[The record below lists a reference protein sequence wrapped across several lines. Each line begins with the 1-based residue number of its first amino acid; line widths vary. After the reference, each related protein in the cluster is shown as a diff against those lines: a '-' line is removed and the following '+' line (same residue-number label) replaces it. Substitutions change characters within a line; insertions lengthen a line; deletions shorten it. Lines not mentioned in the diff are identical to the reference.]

1 MLKRDPADPSF
12 GNQSFFLR
20 SYALGSPKRADG
32 GVMSRKRIIL
42 WAVALLVAY
51 GVGFAIGVA
60 LWEEDIAPP
69 GRNQPGPRLTR
80 RA

>member
-1 MLKRDPADPSF
+1 
-12 GNQSFFLR
+12 
-20 SYALGSPKRADG
+20 
-32 GVMSRKRIIL
+32 MSRKRIIL

-80 RA
+80 RAQLHALFHAPPVIEPF

>member
-1 MLKRDPADPSF
+1 
-12 GNQSFFLR
+12 
-20 SYALGSPKRADG
+20 
-32 GVMSRKRIIL
+32 MSRKRIIL
-42 WAVALLVAY
+42 WAVVLLVAY

-60 LWEEDIAPP
+60 LWEKDIAPP

>member
-1 MLKRDPADPSF
+1 
-12 GNQSFFLR
+12 
-20 SYALGSPKRADG
+20 
-32 GVMSRKRIIL
+32 MSRKRIIL
-42 WAVALLVAY
+42 WAAVLLVAY
-51 GVGFAIGVA
+51 GVGFAIGAA